1 MERMMQVRLRYF
13 AALREAAGREA
24 ETIELPSGAD
34 VAAARAALRD
44 RYPALARIL
53 PSCAVAVNRTYVAAD
68 APLAENDELVFIP
81 PLGGG

>member
-1 MERMMQVRLRYF
+1 MMQVRLRYF

-24 ETIELPSGAD
+24 ETVELPAGAD
-34 VAAARAALRD
+34 VAAARAALQA

-53 PSCAVAVNRTYVAAD
+53 PSCAVAVNRSYVAAD
-68 APLAENDELVFIP
+68 TPLAENDELVFIP